1 MSKLKNII
9 KQLTEKDFQ
18 NICVS
23 LVDSSAEKS
32 AQLLK
37 YMRDKQFSDSKIM
50 EELDVNPNAYY
61 TLRSR
66 LNQKIE
72 EYLILQMENPRTDI
86 LKKVASIQEIFFTKK
101 KAIIVTS
108 LKKLEK
114 ELIDYDLSSELTN
127 VYKYLKRL
135 HINSPE
141 QFHYSQ
147 LYNKHVAYTLA
158 LDKAEDLLAMYFR
171 KYEDLFLQGKDFKSL
186 ELSLLSN
193 EINNVCNLY
202 QSHRL
207 YVYQSAVNIFH
218 QLFVEP
224 VADGKL
230 TDKESLEDIFERVQN
245 IIETYGQDTTYYHL
259 RTVFEFLKYEYY
271 VHYNLHS
278 PAEKHYNEVNDYA
291 SVLLTNYGFYTFSSR
306 FLFSKIERNKRLD
319 TLQELYDENKVLFVD
334 YENDLHDVGRYL
346 FYMTYRAVCCMFVSK
361 YDEASKWLNNLLNEL
376 SLKKYPEAQVEVKL
390 LLSLQYCL
398 MRDEELFNQL
408 INSVQRQVRILGKD
422 ECEHIG
428 VFIKIMKCSLNEK
441 GKSRQAKIITLIGKL
456 KTIEIK
462 GFSIL
467 KMMKLED
474 DFVNQLCTSH

>member
-18 NICVS
+18 NIYNS
-23 LVDSSAEKS
+23 LMDSSAEKS
-32 AQLLK
+32 AYLLK
-37 YMRDKQFSDSKIM
+37 YMRDKQFSDNKIM
-50 EELDVNPNAYY
+50 EELEVNPNAYY

-72 EYLILQMENPRTDI
+72 EYLIMQMENPRTDI

-114 ELIDYDLSSELTN
+114 ELLDYDLSSELTT

-135 HINSPE
+135 HINSPD

-147 LYNKHVAYTLA
+147 LYNKHIAYMLA
-158 LDKAEDLLAMYFR
+158 LDKAEDLLATYFR
-171 KYEDLFLQGKDFKSL
+171 KYEDLFLQAKEYKSV
-186 ELSLLSN
+186 ELTLLCN

-207 YVYQSAVNIFH
+207 YVYQSSVNIFH
-218 QLFVEP
+218 RLFVEP
-224 VADGKL
+224 DNDNGVGGK
-230 TDKESLEDIFERVQN
+230 ENIEDIFEKVNN

-271 VHYNLHS
+271 VNYHLYG

-291 SVLLTNYGFYTFSSR
+291 SVLLTNYGFYTFSPR
-306 FLFSKIERNKRLD
+306 FLFSKIERNQRLG
-319 TLQELYDENKVLFVD
+319 TLPELHEENKVLFMD
-334 YENDLHDVGRYL
+334 YENDIYDVGRYL
-346 FYMTYRAVCCMFVSK
+346 IYMSYRAVCSFFMEK
-361 YDEASKWLNNLLNEL
+361 YDESAKWLNNLLNEL
-376 SLKKYPEAQVEVKL
+376 SLKRYPEAQVEVKIL
-390 LLSLQYCL
+390 LALQYCL

-408 INSVQRQVRILGKD
+408 INSVQRQVRILGKE
-422 ECEHIG
+422 ECEHVT
-428 VFIKIMKCSLNEK
+428 VFIKIMKSSLNEK
-441 GKSRQAKIITLIGKL
+441 GKSRFNKITLLMEKL
-456 KTIEIK
+456 KSK
-462 GFSIL
+462 KLSGFSVL
-467 KMMKLED
+467 KMIRLDEKL
-474 DFVNQLCTSH
+474 VQQLCTPH

>member
-18 NICVS
+18 NICGS
-23 LVDSSAEKS
+23 LMDSSAEKS
-32 AQLLK
+32 AFLLK
-37 YMRDKQFSDSKIM
+37 YMREKQFSDSKIM

-72 EYLILQMENPRTDI
+72 EYLIMQMENPRTDI

-101 KAIIVTS
+101 KAIIITS

-114 ELIDYDLSSELTN
+114 ELIDYDLSSELTM

-135 HINSPE
+135 HLNSPE

-147 LYNKHVAYTLA
+147 LYNKHIAYMLA
-158 LDKAEDLLAMYFR
+158 LDKAEDLLATYFR
-171 KYEDLFLQGKDFKSL
+171 KYEDLFLHGKDFKSM
-186 ELSLLSN
+186 ELTLLSN

-218 QLFVEP
+218 RLFVEP
-224 VADGKL
+224 DSDGKIS
-230 TDKESLEDIFERVQN
+230 DKESIEDIFERVHS

-271 VHYNLHS
+271 EHYHLHS

-291 SVLLTNYGFYTFSSR
+291 SVLLTNYGFYTFSPR
-306 FLFSKIERNKRLD
+306 FLFSKIERNQRLG
-319 TLQELYDENKVLFVD
+319 TLPELYEENKALFVD

-346 FYMTYRAVCCMFVSK
+346 IYLSYRAICCMFVDK
-361 YDEASKWLNNLLNEL
+361 FDEAAKWLNNLLNEL
-376 SLKKYPEAQVEVKL
+376 SLKKYPEAQVEAKL
-390 LLSLQYCL
+390 LLGLQYCL

-422 ECEHIG
+422 DCEHITI
-428 VFIKIMKCSLNEK
+428 FIKIMKSSLSDK
-441 GKSRQAKIITLIGKL
+441 GKSRHGKITMLMEKL
-456 KTIEIK
+456 KAK
-462 GFSIL
+462 DMRGSSVL
-467 KMMKLED
+467 KLLRLDDKL
-474 DFVNQLCTSH
+474 VAQLCTGH